1 MATTIQEIEELIA
14 GCQNNNRD
22 AQRRLYERFA
32 PTMLGVCMR
41 YANSREE
48 AEDVM
53 MDGFMGVFKNISTY
67 RGESSL
73 ESWIR
78 SIMVKTAISHFR
90 SEKKHLMN
98 DSLEEN
104 DAAEWSS
111 SVSET
116 PILTRLEA
124 KQVLEMVAQMPED
137 LRVIFNLRL
146 VEEFSFKEIADEL
159 DKNENTVRVYYQRAR
174 QWLINRING

>member
-22 AQRRLYERFA
+22 AQRRLYEKFA

-41 YANSREE
+41 YANSKEE

-73 ESWIR
+73 DSWIR

-90 SEKKHLMN
+90 AEKKHLMN
-98 DSLEEN
+98 DSLDDKEDSLMPISEREE
-104 DAAEWSS
+104 S
-111 SVSET
+111 
-116 PILTRLEA
+116 IFTRLEA
-124 KQVLEMVAQMPED
+124 KQVLEIVAKMPED

-146 VEEFSFKEIADEL
+146 VEEYSFKEIAEEL
-159 DKNENTVRVYYQRAR
+159 EKNENTVRVYYQRAR
-174 QWLINRING
+174 KWLIDRII

>member
-22 AQRRLYERFA
+22 AQRRLYEKFA
-32 PTMLGVCMR
+32 STMLGVCMR
-41 YANSREE
+41 YANSKEE

-73 ESWIR
+73 DSWIR

-90 SEKKHLMN
+90 EEKKHLMN
-98 DSLEEN
+98 DSLDDKEDSLMPISEREE
-104 DAAEWSS
+104 SI
-111 SVSET
+111 V
-116 PILTRLEA
+116 TRLEA
-124 KQVLEMVAQMPED
+124 KQVLEIVAKMPED

-146 VEEFSFKEIADEL
+146 VEEYSFKEIAEEL
-159 DKNENTVRVYYQRAR
+159 EKNENTVRVYYQRAR
-174 QWLINRING
+174 KWIKKSIM

>member
-22 AQRRLYERFA
+22 AQRRLYEKFA
-32 PTMLGVCMR
+32 STMLGVCMR
-41 YANSREE
+41 YANSKEE

-73 ESWIR
+73 DSWIR

-90 SEKKHLMN
+90 AEKKHLMN
-98 DSLEEN
+98 DSLDDKEDSLMPISEREE
-104 DAAEWSS
+104 SI
-111 SVSET
+111 V
-116 PILTRLEA
+116 TRLEA
-124 KQVLEMVAQMPED
+124 KQVLEIVAKMPED

-146 VEEFSFKEIADEL
+146 VEEYSFKEIAEEL
-159 DKNENTVRVYYQRAR
+159 EKNENTVRVYYQRAR
-174 QWLINRING
+174 KWLIDRII

>member
-22 AQRRLYERFA
+22 AQRRLYEKFA
-32 PTMLGVCMR
+32 STMLGVCMR
-41 YANSREE
+41 YANSKEE

-73 ESWIR
+73 DSWIR

-90 SEKKHLMN
+90 AEKKHLMN
-98 DSLEEN
+98 DSLDDKEDSQMPISEREE
-104 DAAEWSS
+104 SI
-111 SVSET
+111 V
-116 PILTRLEA
+116 TRLEA
-124 KQVLEMVAQMPED
+124 KQVLEIVAKMPED

-146 VEEFSFKEIADEL
+146 VEEYSFKEIAEEL
-159 DKNENTVRVYYQRAR
+159 EKNENTVRVYYQRAR
-174 QWLINRING
+174 KWLIDRII

>member
-22 AQRRLYERFA
+22 AQRRLYEKFA
-32 PTMLGVCMR
+32 STMLGVCMR
-41 YANSREE
+41 YANSKEE

-73 ESWIR
+73 DSWIR

-90 SEKKHLMN
+90 AEKKHLMN
-98 DSLEEN
+98 DSLDDKEDSLMPISEREE
-104 DAAEWSS
+104 SI
-111 SVSET
+111 V
-116 PILTRLEA
+116 TRLEA
-124 KQVLEMVAQMPED
+124 KQVLEIVAKMPED

-146 VEEFSFKEIADEL
+146 VEEYSFKEIAEEL
-159 DKNENTVRVYYQRAR
+159 EKNENTVRVYYQRAR
-174 QWLINRING
+174 QWIKNSIM

>member
-22 AQRRLYERFA
+22 AQRRLYEKFA

-41 YANSREE
+41 YANSKEE

-73 ESWIR
+73 DSWIR

-90 SEKKHLMN
+90 AEKKHLMN
-98 DSLEEN
+98 DSLDDKEDSLMPISEREE
-104 DAAEWSS
+104 S
-111 SVSET
+111 
-116 PILTRLEA
+116 IFTRLEA
-124 KQVLEMVAQMPED
+124 KQVLEIVAKMPED

-146 VEEFSFKEIADEL
+146 VEEYSFKEIAEEL
-159 DKNENTVRVYYQRAR
+159 EKNENTVRVYYQRAR
-174 QWLINRING
+174 QWIKNSIM

>member
-22 AQRRLYERFA
+22 AQRRLYEKFA

-41 YANSREE
+41 YANSKEE

-73 ESWIR
+73 DSWIR

-90 SEKKHLMN
+90 AEKKHLMN
-98 DSLEEN
+98 DSLDDKEDSLMPISEREE
-104 DAAEWSS
+104 SI
-111 SVSET
+111 V
-116 PILTRLEA
+116 TRLEA
-124 KQVLEMVAQMPED
+124 KQVLEIVAKMPED

-146 VEEFSFKEIADEL
+146 VEEYSFKEIAEEL
-159 DKNENTVRVYYQRAR
+159 EKNENTVRVYYQRAR
-174 QWLINRING
+174 QWIKNSIM

>member
-22 AQRRLYERFA
+22 AQRRLYEKFA
-32 PTMLGVCMR
+32 STMLGVCMC
-41 YANSREE
+41 YANSKEE

-73 ESWIR
+73 DSWIR

-90 SEKKHLMN
+90 AEKKHLMN
-98 DSLEEN
+98 DSLDDKEDSLMPISEREE
-104 DAAEWSS
+104 SI
-111 SVSET
+111 V
-116 PILTRLEA
+116 TRLEA
-124 KQVLEMVAQMPED
+124 KQVLEIVAKMPED

-146 VEEFSFKEIADEL
+146 VEEYSFKEIAEEL
-159 DKNENTVRVYYQRAR
+159 EKNENTVRVYYQSAR
-174 QWLINRING
+174 KWLIDRII

>member
-1 MATTIQEIEELIA
+1 M
-14 GCQNNNRD
+14 
-22 AQRRLYERFA
+22 
-32 PTMLGVCMR
+32 MLGVCMR

-53 MDGFMGVFKNISTY
+53 MDGFMGVFTNITTY

-90 SEKKHLMN
+90 VEKKHLMN
-98 DSLEEN
+98 DSIEEN
-104 DAAEWSS
+104 DVAEWGSF
-111 SVSET
+111 VSED
-116 PILTRLEA
+116 PILTSLEA

-137 LRVIFNLRL
+137 LKVIFNLRL
-146 VEEFSFKEIADEL
+146 VEEFSFKEIAEEL

-174 QWLINRING
+174 KWLIDRIK

>member
-22 AQRRLYERFA
+22 AQRRLYEKFA
-32 PTMLGVCMR
+32 STMLGVCMR
-41 YANSREE
+41 YAKSKEE

-73 ESWIR
+73 DSWIR

-90 SEKKHLMN
+90 AEKKHLMN
-98 DSLEEN
+98 DSLDDKEDSLMPISEREE
-104 DAAEWSS
+104 SI
-111 SVSET
+111 V
-116 PILTRLEA
+116 TRLEA
-124 KQVLEMVAQMPED
+124 KQVLEIVAKMPED

-146 VEEFSFKEIADEL
+146 VEEYSFKEIAEEL
-159 DKNENTVRVYYQRAR
+159 EKNENTVRVYYQRAR
-174 QWLINRING
+174 KWLIDRII

>member
-22 AQRRLYERFA
+22 AQRRLYEKFA
-32 PTMLGVCMR
+32 STMLGVCMR
-41 YANSREE
+41 YANSKEE

-73 ESWIR
+73 DSWIR

-90 SEKKHLMN
+90 AEKKHLMN
-98 DSLEEN
+98 DSLDDKEGSLMPISEREE
-104 DAAEWSS
+104 SI
-111 SVSET
+111 V
-116 PILTRLEA
+116 TRLEA
-124 KQVLEMVAQMPED
+124 KQVLEIVAKMPED

-146 VEEFSFKEIADEL
+146 VEEYSFKEIAEEL
-159 DKNENTVRVYYQRAR
+159 EKNENTVRVYYQRAR
-174 QWLINRING
+174 KWLIDRII

>member
-22 AQRRLYERFA
+22 AQRRLYEKFA
-32 PTMLGVCMR
+32 STMLGVCMR
-41 YANSREE
+41 YANSKEE

-73 ESWIR
+73 DSWIR

-90 SEKKHLMN
+90 AEKKHLMN
-98 DSLEEN
+98 DSLDDKEDSLLPISEREE
-104 DAAEWSS
+104 SI
-111 SVSET
+111 V
-116 PILTRLEA
+116 TRLEA
-124 KQVLEMVAQMPED
+124 KQVLEIVAKMPED

-146 VEEFSFKEIADEL
+146 VEEYSFKEIAEEL
-159 DKNENTVRVYYQRAR
+159 EKNENTVRVYYQRAR
-174 QWLINRING
+174 QWIKNSIM

>member
-22 AQRRLYERFA
+22 AQRRLYEKFA
-32 PTMLGVCMR
+32 STMLGVCMR
-41 YANSREE
+41 YANSKEE

-73 ESWIR
+73 DSWIR
-78 SIMVKTAISHFR
+78 SIMVKTAISHYR
-90 SEKKHLMN
+90 AEKKHLMN
-98 DSLEEN
+98 DSLDDKEDSLMPISEREE
-104 DAAEWSS
+104 SI
-111 SVSET
+111 V
-116 PILTRLEA
+116 TRLEA
-124 KQVLEMVAQMPED
+124 KQVLEIVAKMPED

-146 VEEFSFKEIADEL
+146 VEEYSFKEIAEEL
-159 DKNENTVRVYYQRAR
+159 EKNENTVRVYYQRAR
-174 QWLINRING
+174 QWIKNSIM